1 MTQSFLIFRSPFFN
15 YLSITKPTQPDYA
28 IINLIFFLRFP
39 SFGFYSGEQITD
51 KNFWSVLI
59 LVREKYWSPL
69 FKDKLFATIL
79 HNNLQNL
86 LLNLVLCTR
95 SVFVCHKSSIIL
107 KKTYTYLWTG
117 SSLSNS
123 PSSIM
128 S

>member
-1 MTQSFLIFRSPFFN
+1 M
-15 YLSITKPTQPDYA
+15 A
-28 IINLIFFLRFP
+28 
-39 SFGFYSGEQITD
+39 D

-107 KKTYTYLWTG
+107 KKTYTYL
-117 SSLSNS
+117 
-123 PSSIM
+123 
-128 S
+128 